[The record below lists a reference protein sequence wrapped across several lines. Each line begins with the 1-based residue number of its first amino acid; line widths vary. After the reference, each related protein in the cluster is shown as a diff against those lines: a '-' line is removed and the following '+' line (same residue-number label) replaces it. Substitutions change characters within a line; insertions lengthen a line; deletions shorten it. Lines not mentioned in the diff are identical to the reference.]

1 MTEKMRGEISPASVL
16 YALLSWNDR
25 NWVMLEKQEGTS
37 GLDMW
42 HSQVK
47 KLFENRYVRFPQV
60 PLEIV
65 NVEVPQPNLEAIEI
79 MAGAIP
85 TMDDRGL
92 ISEDYVRRLTDAN
105 ESLRAQYEANKTQL
119 ADEQRTTDG
128 YVSQL
133 KEAREQLHEARE
145 QRDTLLYTFKE
156 MKQSNEQLTELLEDK
171 KTGQLLMFQTLYG
184 AVRESFGDSVV
195 IAFETDDDIIEHT
208 YERQQF
214 LDGDLPVEG
223 EKVTVCFYLSYTGEV
238 QDLARRGTTDTED
251 DLIELR
257 VHRKNLVEGSDTF

>member
-1 MTEKMRGEISPASVL
+1 MTEKMRGEVSPDSVWG
-16 YALLSWNDR
+16 ALVSR
-25 NWVMLEKQEGTS
+25 NALTWVMREELEGTT
-37 GLDMW
+37 GLVRW
-42 HSQVK
+42 NQQFQE
-47 KLFENRYVRFPQV
+47 LLENSYVRFHQ
-60 PLEIV
+60 LALKIAD
-65 NVEVPQPNLEAIEI
+65 VEVPQPNLEAIEI
-79 MAGAIP
+79 TAGAIP

-214 LDGDLPVEG
+214 LEGKLPDEEERV
-223 EKVTVCFYLSYTGEV
+223 KVCFYLSYTGEV
-238 QDLARRGTTDTED
+238 QGPVLEGTMETED
-251 DLIELR
+251 DLIDLR